1 MKIKKE
7 KLAIS
12 IIIGLVFFILTMVIF
27 IQFKT
32 ISHTDINAL
41 ETMQE
46 SEIRKEI
53 TTLKTKYEETLT
65 KLEETNGMIKEYEET
80 ISG

>member
-53 TTLKTKYEETLT
+53 TT
-65 KLEETNGMIKEYEET
+65 
-80 ISG
+80 